1 MSANARWSFSAW
13 RSISAPG
20 SQYSL
25 LPTQNI
31 AWPHFISFFQGELW
45 CTTSLVPVRQPIQ
58 VINCLKLSQYWMHL
72 FMENKSI
79 CHLCTLWGF
88 LFDILCFLEK
98 MIPYFLQLR
107 VRCCQSLAGTK
118 LGFLELVAFTRHYE
132 KNDKPAKTSDNLD
145 TKPRNRHSMLNI
157 ARIANAVRVTIF
169 SLFSQFLS
177 NFSKRSFKI
186 YFCLLVFDGC

>member
-1 MSANARWSFSAW
+1 MHNIVGACPTTNSGDQLSEIKPILDAFVHGKQIYLSSLHSLGFPVW
-13 RSISAPG
+13 
-20 SQYSL
+20 YSL
-25 LPTQNI
+25 LLGKNDSI
-31 AWPHFISFFQGELW
+31 FF
-45 CTTSLVPVRQPIQ
+45 T
-58 VINCLKLSQYWMHL
+58 
-72 FMENKSI
+72 
-79 CHLCTLWGF
+79 
-88 LFDILCFLEK
+88 
-98 MIPYFLQLR
+98 LR

-177 NFSKRSFKI
+177 IFSKRSFKI